1 MILQEFVFLKGGVN
15 KNKQDYTKALEKLNK
30 IKKDHENIYDD
41 GIQPDCKCPYGDV
54 DPKDCEDLCRL
65 NHK

>member
-1 MILQEFVFLKGGVN
+1 MELQEFVFN
-15 KNKQDYTKALEKLNK
+15 KKSLEKLNEMK
-30 IKKDHENIYDD
+30 RNHENIYDD

-54 DPKDCEDLCRL
+54 DPKDCEELCRL